1 MEETELDRECCF
13 WTLCGLSSPPRGN
26 PRAIRLYSNKLS
38 NASLTVCQCQ
48 HIALM
53 CCQYCTSQASQFTVS
68 PKFVSWNFWLY
79 NCLLTIAFSQHNNNH
94 LPTSGMLQ
102 VFLIFSHISKTYF
115 ISQVK
120 EQFKCFKNMFRCRW
134 PHPTLY
140 VDLSIHPCLYRNK
153 LK

>member
-38 NASLTVCQCQ
+38 DASLTVCQCQ
-48 HIALM
+48 HVTLM
-53 CCQYCTSQASQFTVS
+53 CCQIIAHRKLVSSQFLPSLLVGI
-68 PKFVSWNFWLY
+68 FGY
-79 NCLLTIAFSQHNNNH
+79 NCLLTRAFSQHNNNH
-94 LPTSGMLQ
+94 IPSSGMLQ
-102 VFLIFSHISKTYF
+102 IFLIFSDISKTYF
-115 ISQVK
+115 VSQVK

-140 VDLSIHPCLYRNK
+140 VGLSIHPCFYRNN